1 MFQPYKDV
9 IPFTYVL
16 CVFCGEV
23 SCQTITVFESTS
35 PSPSY
40 SGYFKYLPL
49 CVWLSAV
56 LQRCVLESLSFYLP
70 YDLWGSWICSL
81 LNFESSEK
89 FSVIISQKLSPLL
102 SHFSFSSLSATLL
115 DMLDSSLYPL
125 FLIPLF
131 CTFYPSFHA

>member
-1 MFQPYKDV
+1 MSFHS
-9 IPFTYVL
+9 L
-16 CVFCGEV
+16 MSSVFSVEKSAV
-23 SCQTITVFESTS
+23 KRTVTVFESTS

-56 LQRCVLESLSFYLP
+56 LLRCVLESLSFYLP
-70 YDLWGSWICSL
+70 YDLWGPWICSL

-89 FSVIISQKLSPLL
+89 FSVIISQKFSLLL
-102 SHFSFSSLSATLL
+102 SHFSFSSPSATLL

-125 FLIPLF
+125 FLILLF